1 MFKSCFLKKR
11 NDFDCIKRL
20 CCLSSAN
27 NDWSNESVL
36 YSDGMFSG
44 AVGIADVTALINL
57 LLGDD

>member
-1 MFKSCFLKKR
+1 MFFKEKERF
-11 NDFDCIKRL
+11 RL
-20 CCLSSAN
+20 HKATVLPIFGQQRLEQRISSI
-27 NDWSNESVL
+27 

>member
-1 MFKSCFLKKR
+1 MFFKKR

-20 CCLSSAN
+20 YCLSSAN

>member
-36 YSDGMFSG
+36 YIPMACSLVLWASL
-44 AVGIADVTALINL
+44 T
-57 LLGDD
+57 